1 MCLVVYLG
9 QMLEIKVCI
18 HLRSRDVGVA
28 QKLLNAAQIMARFEQ
43 VRRKRVPK
51 QMWVDIGIDA
61 LLARPVGD
69 TGLD

>member
-18 HLRSRDVGVA
+18 HLCSRDVGVA
-28 QKLLNAAQIMARFEQ
+28 QELLNAAQIMARFEQ

-51 QMWVDIGIDA
+51 
-61 LLARPVGD
+61 
-69 TGLD
+69 